1 MKIRA
6 LKWKSHPVLGDLELR
21 FVNESTGS
29 AYDTIVFAG
38 ENGSGKTTIMDTLNA
53 FLCVGPVNIFEYIEY
68 EVEGEIYSLK
78 YCPKDRVVYEDKYFD
93 IYDESGKVIKG
104 SVGPINKKI
113 EGDVLDPRHYGSV
126 FTRAGINYK
135 TGKIT
140 KSASSDVDKDKH
152 DRGDKEIANELKQL
166 LVDLDEQYSEDL
178 RKWYD
183 TPAEK
188 RPWDFGEAHEKFGKS
203 KICRFKGAYNNFF
216 DHIKFERVETSDKEK
231 KVIFNKNGREISID
245 NLSSGEKQIV
255 FRGAYLLRNIGGLDG
270 GVVMIDEPEISM
282 HPKWQKRILDYY
294 RNLFREESSRS
305 QKAQLFVATHSEYV
319 VSRALE
325 DNENTAVII
334 LREERGEIKGGRMT
348 DAAACLRSTTSAE
361 VNYMAFG
368 IASTDYHQQLYAAV
382 QGLTGS
388 EKVSVCDKYIDKYI
402 EEHVS
407 DKDKYRCE
415 SEHKE
420 TKYKTL
426 CTLVR
431 NQIDHPDG
439 NNQNLNDQLALSIEL
454 MREILKDAGRKNA
467 PGGVKE

>member
-1 MKIRA
+1 
-6 LKWKSHPVLGDLELR
+6 
-21 FVNESTGS
+21 
-29 AYDTIVFAG
+29 
-38 ENGSGKTTIMDTLNA
+38 
-53 FLCVGPVNIFEYIEY
+53 
-68 EVEGEIYSLK
+68 
-78 YCPKDRVVYEDKYFD
+78 
-93 IYDESGKVIKG
+93 
-104 SVGPINKKI
+104 
-113 EGDVLDPRHYGSV
+113 
-126 FTRAGINYK
+126 
-135 TGKIT
+135 
-140 KSASSDVDKDKH
+140 
-152 DRGDKEIANELKQL
+152 
-166 LVDLDEQYSEDL
+166 
-178 RKWYD
+178 
-183 TPAEK
+183 
-188 RPWDFGEAHEKFGKS
+188 
-203 KICRFKGAYNNFF
+203 
-216 DHIKFERVETSDKEK
+216 
-231 KVIFNKNGREISID
+231 
-245 NLSSGEKQIV
+245 
-255 FRGAYLLRNIGGLDG
+255 
-270 GVVMIDEPEISM
+270 
-282 HPKWQKRILDYY
+282 
-294 RNLFREESSRS
+294 
-305 QKAQLFVATHSEYV
+305 
-319 VSRALE
+319 
-325 DNENTAVII
+325 
-334 LREERGEIKGGRMT
+334 MT